1 MTREKMIDL
10 IENGSD
16 IMLDVAGEHLVI
28 FTWIDDGI
36 GIGRQNSDEPL
47 SVYKTAEQLLD
58 GYLISGLPISAML
71 DKVSITDYS

>member
-28 FTWIDDGI
+28 FTWLDDGI
-36 GIGRQNSDEPL
+36 CIGRQNSDEPL
-47 SVYKTAEQLLD
+47 SIYETAQNLIDEYKV
-58 GYLISGLPISAML
+58 SGLPISAQL

>member
-1 MTREKMIDL
+1 MIDL

-28 FTWIDDGI
+28 FTWLDDGI

-47 SVYKTAEQLLD
+47 SIYETAQKLID
-58 GYLISGLPISAML
+58 GYTVSGLPINAQL